1 MNNSMSVPDDDRTGI
16 TVYPDQTAPL
26 FKSGSALFYQACLF
40 KV

>member
-1 MNNSMSVPDDDRTGI
+1 MSVPGDDRI
-16 TVYPDQTAPL
+16 RNSVYPDQTAPL